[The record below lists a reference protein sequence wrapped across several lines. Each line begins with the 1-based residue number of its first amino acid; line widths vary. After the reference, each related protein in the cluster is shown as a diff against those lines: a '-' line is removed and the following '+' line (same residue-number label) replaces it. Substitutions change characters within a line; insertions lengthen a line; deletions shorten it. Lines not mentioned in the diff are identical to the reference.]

1 MCIYLKWKST
11 AAWSA
16 KHRLRD
22 HSILGMGQNTVSA
35 RGGGRRFD
43 DPAEIEEKHELAEI
57 RITCGVYSFRA
68 GWISKGAGPD
78 SAVHGV
84 PDSGDR
90 TGDLDESVCDGC
102 ANERT
107 ELPQYV
113 EKKCLEHLKTMNFC
127 RENRMCRR
135 NG

>member
-1 MCIYLKWKST
+1 MCIYLKWKKEVQRSGQRNT
-11 AAWSA
+11 DS
-16 KHRLRD
+16 RD
-22 HSILGMGQNTVSA
+22 PRHGAEPVSA

-43 DPAEIEEKHELAEI
+43 DPAEIGEEKHELAEI

-68 GWISKGAGPD
+68 GWISEGAGPD

-102 ANERT
+102 AE
-107 ELPQYV
+107 
-113 EKKCLEHLKTMNFC
+113 
-127 RENRMCRR
+127 
-135 NG
+135 